1 MKKYKIRIV
10 LSIFVASLLIIA
22 LLSYNL
28 ITSKS
33 LHFLILIAVIVINVS
48 AMLVGAFSY
57 KKLKLKIALLEDDDI
72 LYSELIEKLPLEVDE
87 IKIKEKIEGRT
98 CLITGGGGTIG
109 SELSTQVAKFNP
121 KRLIIIDIYENN
133 AYHIQ
138 QKLLREFAELN
149 LDIEISSIRDFDKM
163 DRLFKKYNPDI
174 IFHAAAHKHVPMME
188 NSPDEAIKNN
198 IGGTL
203 HIAKL
208 AEKYKAEEFVL
219 ISTDKAVNP
228 TSVMG
233 ATKYCSEM
241 IVGAFASRANRTKFL
256 TVRFGNVIGSSGS
269 VIPLFK
275 EQILNGGPLTLTH
288 PDVERYFMSISEAVQ
303 LVLQSTIYD
312 EGTFILDMGKPV
324 RIADLAND
332 MMVLFGYKPNSGH
345 KPNFGHNPNEAIK
358 IEYIGLRAGE
368 KLHEEF
374 IGQDEELT
382 AVGHNRIY
390 KVAGN
395 ANQHN
400 KNQYDELMLE
410 IAKLIQSAEEGAP
423 SSELKEKLYRII
435 EK

>member
-1 MKKYKIRIV
+1 LKKYKNRVVI
-10 LSIFVASLLIIA
+10 SIFIASLLIIA

-28 ITSKS
+28 IMDKS
-33 LHFLILIAVIVINVS
+33 LHILILIAVIVINILAV
-48 AMLVGAFSY
+48 LVGAYSY
-57 KKLKLKIALLEDDDI
+57 QKLRKKITLLENDEI
-72 LYSELIEKLPLEVDE
+72 LYSKLIEHLPLEVDE
-87 IKIKEKIEGRT
+87 MKIKEKIEGKV

-109 SELSTQVAKFNP
+109 SELSMQVAKFNP

-138 QKLLREFAELN
+138 QKLLREYADLS
-149 LDIEISSIRDFDKM
+149 LDIEISSIRDYDKM
-163 DRLFKKYNPDI
+163 DKLLCKYNPEI
-174 IFHAAAHKHVPMME
+174 IFHTAAHKHVPMME

-203 HIAKL
+203 NMVKL

-228 TSVMG
+228 TSIMG

-241 IVGAFASRANRTKFL
+241 IVRAFASRTSSTKFL

-275 EQILNGGPLTLTH
+275 EQILNGGPLTLTD
-288 PDVERYFMSISEAVQ
+288 PDVERYFMSISEAVM

-324 RIADLAND
+324 KIADIARD
-332 MMVLFGYKPNSGH
+332 MVSLFGYKPNG
-345 KPNFGHNPNEAIK
+345 EIK
-358 IEYIGLRAGE
+358 IKYIGLRPGE

-374 IGQDEELT
+374 IGNDEKLIDSE
-382 AVGHNRIY
+382 HNRIY
-390 KVAGN
+390 KVA
-395 ANQHN
+395 ASSIEYH
-400 KNQYDELMLE
+400 ELMLRITE
-410 IAKLIQSAEEGAP
+410 LIQLAEGGSP
-423 SSELKEKLYRII
+423 SSELRDKLYGII
-435 EK
+435 KM